1 MSKDIQM
8 PKQNIQDEPENL
20 LKLENQLCF
29 MLYSASRKMTAAYRP
44 LLSELGIT
52 YPQYLVLMVLW
63 EYFDITGQASEQIE
77 PTQIG
82 IKVGMLSSKLQL
94 DNGTLTP
101 LLKRMALQGLIVRK
115 RDEQDERVVRIYLT
129 ENGILLRVQACEI
142 PEKLLCASGLRGD
155 ELKRIYSE
163 LSGVLK
169 KIPGI
174 M

>member
-1 MSKDIQM
+1 M
-8 PKQNIQDEPENL
+8 PKQNLPSEPENL

-44 LLSELGIT
+44 LLSELNIT

-63 EYFDITGQASEQIE
+63 EYFDITGSGDDDFVPLKIKKA
-77 PTQIG
+77 G
-82 IKVGMLSSKLQL
+82 IKVGMLSKKLQL

-101 LLKRMALQGLIVRK
+101 LLKRMEQQGLLLRK
-115 RDEQDERVVRIYLT
+115 RDELDERVVRIYLT
-129 ENGILLRVQACEI
+129 ESGITLRARACKI
-142 PEKLLCASGLRGD
+142 PEKLLCDSGLTGG
-155 ELKRIYSE
+155 ELKSIYSE

-174 M
+174 

>member
-1 MSKDIQM
+1 M
-8 PKQNIQDEPENL
+8 PKQGLSEAPENL

-44 LLSELGIT
+44 LLSELNIT

-63 EYFDITGQASEQIE
+63 EYFDITASGDLDLLSSEIKK
-77 PTQIG
+77 TG

-101 LLKRMALQGLIVRK
+101 LLKRMEQQGLLVRK

-129 ENGILLRVQACEI
+129 ESGVSLRVRAGKI
-142 PEKLLCASGLRGD
+142 PEKILCDSGLTGD
-155 ELKRIYSE
+155 ELKSIYSD
-163 LSGVLK
+163 LRGVLN

-174 M
+174 V